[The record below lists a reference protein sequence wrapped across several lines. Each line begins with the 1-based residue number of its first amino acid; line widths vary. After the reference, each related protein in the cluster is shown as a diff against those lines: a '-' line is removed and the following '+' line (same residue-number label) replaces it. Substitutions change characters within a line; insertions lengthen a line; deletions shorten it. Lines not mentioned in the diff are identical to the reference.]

1 MPTAY
6 LSLGSNIG
14 DRAEHLRSAVRALQ
28 GPGVRVVALS
38 PIYETRH
45 VGDTTGPT
53 PDYLNCVAEI
63 DLDLAPHEFLHY
75 TRSIERSLG
84 RTPAGRWA
92 PRPIDIDLLLIGDAT
107 VSDPELELPH
117 PRMVERAFVLV
128 PLAEIAP
135 DLRLPDGRPVAELAS
150 APAIRSQ
157 SIRRLELA
165 DWPGALLNGSA
176 E

>member
-14 DRAEHLRSAVRALQ
+14 DRAEHLRSAVRALRM
-28 GPGVRVVALS
+28 PGVRVVALS

-45 VGDTTGPT
+45 VGDTAIPT
-53 PDYLNCVAEI
+53 PDYLNCVAQI

-75 TRSIERSLG
+75 TRSIERRLG
-84 RTPAGRWA
+84 RTAAGRWA

-135 DLRLPDGRPVAELAS
+135 DLRMPDGRAVAELAA
-150 APAIRSQ
+150 APAIRRQ
-157 SIRRLELA
+157 SIRRLELP
-165 DWPGALLNGSA
+165 DWPGALLSGSA